1 MATAAMGIQHFSTLY
16 PASPLVSASPK
27 VDNGLQ
33 KTYLY
38 IEAGMGKQ
46 KIKRI
51 ADFLEKLAVAGI
63 ALGIFQENYSGIAPA
78 VAFFF
83 ISLTLTREA

>member
-1 MATAAMGIQHFSTLY
+1 
-16 PASPLVSASPK
+16 
-27 VDNGLQ
+27 
-33 KTYLY
+33 
-38 IEAGMGKQ
+38 MGKQ